1 MLDYCSTALLMPF
14 ESTGSDL
21 GEHGGQQIACSQE
34 MRKSRGPQHH
44 RGLEGSCWGS
54 AAVVLGPVA
63 SLQEAA
69 GKGLRRPSTYP
80 LMALLQRL
88 RSKWATKR
96 ELLKR
101 ERRDPARSSIDISAL
116 QLTAG
121 CLLQK
126 STQLTVYGL
135 AEEKNQDARLL
146 SARYG
151 LRPHLLWQVAF

>member
-1 MLDYCSTALLMPF
+1 MW
-14 ESTGSDL
+14 L
-21 GEHGGQQIACSQE
+21 GTRRAGGPSFIELQ
-34 MRKSRGPQHH
+34 K
-44 RGLEGSCWGS
+44 GSCWGS
-54 AAVVLGPVA
+54 AAMVSSPVA

-69 GKGLRRPSTYP
+69 GKGLRRPSAYP

-96 ELLKR
+96 PLLEC
-101 ERRDPARSSIDISAL
+101 ERRDPAGSSIDIAAL

-135 AEEKNQDARLL
+135 AEEKNQDGQLL

-151 LRPHLLWQVAF
+151 LRPHLLWQVAL

>member
-1 MLDYCSTALLMPF
+1 MEAGRWHVAWN
-14 ESTGSDL
+14 E
-21 GEHGGQQIACSQE
+21 
-34 MRKSRGPQHH
+34 KSRGAQLH
-44 RGLEGSCWGS
+44 RTLEGSCWGS
-54 AAVVLGPVA
+54 AAMISGPVA

-69 GKGLRRPSTYP
+69 GKGLRRPSAHP

-96 ELLKR
+96 PLLRR
-101 ERRDPARSSIDISAL
+101 ERRDPARSTIDIAAL

-121 CLLQK
+121 CLLWK

-135 AEEKNQDARLL
+135 AAEKNQDTQSL

-151 LRPHLLWQVAF
+151 LRPHLLSK